1 MIKKLVLIAFAS
13 TAFTLGACAS
23 DSGASASSGG
33 DAFSKQVAEVK
44 AGMKELKANDALWRD
59 TGKFLD
65 EAVKAHEAGDTEKA
79 DKLLKKAAFEVEA
92 AKKQFESQ
100 KDAKPHY

>member
-23 DSGASASSGG
+23 DGGDTANAGG

-65 EAVKAHEAGDTEKA
+65 EAIKAHEAGDVDKA
-79 DKLLKKAAFEVEA
+79 NKLLKKAAFEVEA
-92 AKKQFESQ
+92 AKKQFEAE